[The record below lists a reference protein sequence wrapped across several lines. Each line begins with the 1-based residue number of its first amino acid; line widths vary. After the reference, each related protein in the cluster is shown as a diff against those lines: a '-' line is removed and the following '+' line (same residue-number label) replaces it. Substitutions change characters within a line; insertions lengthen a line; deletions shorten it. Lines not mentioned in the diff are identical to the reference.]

1 MSRNS
6 GDESGATNGEGASA
20 QEGQSDGQFG
30 GLTPERRLQELQA
43 EMERLSQMISGSSQR
58 SMPEFGRRDPCS
70 ELRRYSKVLSGVLPK
85 FPTEAEAPVWFES
98 VESALEA
105 YGVPR
110 EFWGLLVFP
119 LVAARVPYLSARLS
133 PAQHRDYSVIKE
145 TVLDELK
152 LSAGEYLKRFLW
164 SEKHANE
171 GWRPF
176 ATRLQSYL
184 HFYLGA
190 REVSTFEALV
200 ELLVADQLKRNLSE
214 EARRYVTLQEGRKWM
229 NAPEITA
236 FLRTFEE
243 AQGANS
249 AAKQVR
255 QRAAESPVTSGLKR
269 GSQTGTRGD
278 AKGQGAKVNTKPKGC
293 YACGASGHK
302 RWNCPAPGK
311 SQASKDPGVN
321 SGSLTARVSVEEP
334 AAARSDHIPVS
345 LDCNDMNIR
354 AVLDT
359 GAEITVLRESAIP
372 PETVQPRGT
381 VNLTSAFGERLEVK
395 LAVIP
400 LAMSREGAVG
410 TDVQDAVPALCAL
423 TDRLTEKTDCLLSE
437 RAWNLLNEQRAFHGV
452 VKDAAGVGNPQLS
465 REGGSSNPG
474 TVQQHHG
481 EVSTCAHS
489 LKEHAAEEEAPAECS
504 AVGPEATQSVVQEC
518 CGTDIVGQHRC
529 SESLHENLELRGK
542 IKSEDASLVEMLA
555 KDRRCADN
563 RCTGGAGV
571 EVSGKYWELLGS
583 TPAVT
588 SVGQHEIGP
597 QKGFS
602 PGKALESA
610 QVVVEREGTSKSEKD
625 HVVPSARYCFRNSAG
640 VGCPADDPGKLAD
653 SGEREAPTAEAQC
666 RGMPGCGYEQ
676 SVLPRHAAVRGHL
689 AELAGVRVP
698 NGIPGYAVA
707 DRVSPRFRA
716 ALRETAASAM
726 IDIEKPSWLCTLA
739 SAVSAGT
746 CLPQRAEHVTDAPGM
761 FSRQGFSPTQ
771 VSCPAVGAGIWV
783 I

>member
-43 EMERLSQMISGSSQR
+43 EMERLLQMISGSSQR

-85 FPTEAEAPVWFES
+85 FPTEAEAPVWFGS

-119 LVAARVPYLSARLS
+119 LVAARVPYLSTRLS

-152 LSAGEYLKRFLW
+152 LSAGEYLKRFLG
-164 SEKHANE
+164 SEKRANE

-255 QRAAESPVTSGLKR
+255 QRAAESP
-269 GSQTGTRGD
+269 
-278 AKGQGAKVNTKPKGC
+278 
-293 YACGASGHK
+293 
-302 RWNCPAPGK
+302 
-311 SQASKDPGVN
+311 
-321 SGSLTARVSVEEP
+321 
-334 AAARSDHIPVS
+334 
-345 LDCNDMNIR
+345 
-354 AVLDT
+354 
-359 GAEITVLRESAIP
+359 
-372 PETVQPRGT
+372 
-381 VNLTSAFGERLEVK
+381 
-395 LAVIP
+395 
-400 LAMSREGAVG
+400 
-410 TDVQDAVPALCAL
+410 
-423 TDRLTEKTDCLLSE
+423 
-437 RAWNLLNEQRAFHGV
+437 
-452 VKDAAGVGNPQLS
+452 
-465 REGGSSNPG
+465 
-474 TVQQHHG
+474 
-481 EVSTCAHS
+481 
-489 LKEHAAEEEAPAECS
+489 EHAAEEEAPAECS
-504 AVGPEATQSVVQEC
+504 AVGPAATQSVVQEC
-518 CGTDIVGQHRC
+518 CGTDIVGQNRC
-529 SESLHENLELRGK
+529 SESLHENLEWRDK

-563 RCTGGAGV
+563 RCTGAGV

-597 QKGFS
+597 QKGLS

-625 HVVPSARYCFRNSAG
+625 QVVPSARYCFRNSAG
-640 VGCPADDPGKLAD
+640 VGCRADDPGKLAD

-676 SVLPRHAAVRGHL
+676 GVLPRHAAVRRHL

-746 CLPQRAEHVTDAPGM
+746 CLPQRAERVTDAPGM

>member
-1 MSRNS
+1 MSCNS
-6 GDESGATNGEGASA
+6 GDESGATNREGASA

-110 EFWGLLVFP
+110 EFWRLLVFP
-119 LVAARVPYLSARLS
+119 LVAERVPYLSTRLS

-152 LSAGEYLKRFLW
+152 LS
-164 SEKHANE
+164 
-171 GWRPF
+171 
-176 ATRLQSYL
+176 
-184 HFYLGA
+184 
-190 REVSTFEALV
+190 
-200 ELLVADQLKRNLSE
+200 
-214 EARRYVTLQEGRKWM
+214 
-229 NAPEITA
+229 
-236 FLRTFEE
+236 
-243 AQGANS
+243 
-249 AAKQVR
+249 
-255 QRAAESPVTSGLKR
+255 
-269 GSQTGTRGD
+269 
-278 AKGQGAKVNTKPKGC
+278 
-293 YACGASGHK
+293 
-302 RWNCPAPGK
+302 
-311 SQASKDPGVN
+311 
-321 SGSLTARVSVEEP
+321 
-334 AAARSDHIPVS
+334 
-345 LDCNDMNIR
+345 
-354 AVLDT
+354 
-359 GAEITVLRESAIP
+359 
-372 PETVQPRGT
+372 
-381 VNLTSAFGERLEVK
+381 
-395 LAVIP
+395 
-400 LAMSREGAVG
+400 
-410 TDVQDAVPALCAL
+410 
-423 TDRLTEKTDCLLSE
+423 
-437 RAWNLLNEQRAFHGV
+437 
-452 VKDAAGVGNPQLS
+452 AGVGNPQLS

-504 AVGPEATQSVVQEC
+504 AVGPAATQSVVQEC
-518 CGTDIVGQHRC
+518 CRTDIVVQNRC
-529 SESLHENLELRGK
+529 SESLHENLEWRDK

-555 KDRRCADN
+555 KDRMCAD
-563 RCTGGAGV
+563 
-571 EVSGKYWELLGS
+571 WELLGS

-597 QKGFS
+597 QKGFN

-625 HVVPSARYCFRNSAG
+625 QVVPSARYCFRNSAG
-640 VGCPADDPGKLAD
+640 VGCRADDPGKLAD
-653 SGEREAPTAEAQC
+653 RGEREAPTAEAQC

-676 SVLPRHAAVRGHL
+676 GVLPRHAAVRGHL

-716 ALRETAASAM
+716 ALREAAASAM

-746 CLPQRAEHVTDAPGM
+746 CLPQRAERLTDALGM
-761 FSRQGFSPTQ
+761 FSREGFSPTQ
-771 VSCPAVGAGIWV
+771 SLITARCQPLSALPEPRQRCERKQKVRHVFATSQV
-783 I
+783 ILERLCFVLQAIYVHPFRTTEDHFRQLIYELTENN